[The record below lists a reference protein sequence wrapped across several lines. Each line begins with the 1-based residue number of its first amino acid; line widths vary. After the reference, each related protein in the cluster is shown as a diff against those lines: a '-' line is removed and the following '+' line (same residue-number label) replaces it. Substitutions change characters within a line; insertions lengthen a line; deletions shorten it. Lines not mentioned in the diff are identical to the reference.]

1 MASAGSSPEEI
12 ARAESEARSGNA
24 QQGRSDALQAS
35 MSAMQSGRQGLQQAG
50 QFTAQQASMAGQQAA
65 LGMQG
70 AGMQGQLAGQA
81 AGMAGQAQNLGL
93 QKVGAQAGMYG
104 QGLQAQAGMMNMGAG
119 LANQQQMSLQ
129 NEIGQR
135 SNLTNNMAG
144 MTEAQLQDVVAQQN
158 SAQTVDLAERGFGL
172 QQQANANNA
181 PRQPTQMEQLM
192 GLANTGIQAYGAYK
206 MYTAMGGGT
215 CIPKGITIDMANGDK
230 TPIEEIHVD
239 DLVIGMDGKE
249 VEVIQVHEYKQPP
262 DAKFVTVTFD
272 NGSKVDCSHDHMI
285 NDKRARD
292 YKLNDKIGSHK
303 VTDVNFYTGVTR
315 SYDILTTTGGYRI
328 NGIPVN
334 TMIPELAE
342 KSLAEMNK
350 ITKLAA

>member
-1 MASAGSSPEEI
+1 
-12 ARAESEARSGNA
+12 
-24 QQGRSDALQAS
+24 
-35 MSAMQSGRQGLQQAG
+35 
-50 QFTAQQASMAGQQAA
+50 
-65 LGMQG
+65 
-70 AGMQGQLAGQA
+70 
-81 AGMAGQAQNLGL
+81 
-93 QKVGAQAGMYG
+93 
-104 QGLQAQAGMMNMGAG
+104 
-119 LANQQQMSLQ
+119 
-129 NEIGQR
+129 
-135 SNLTNNMAG
+135 
-144 MTEAQLQDVVAQQN
+144 
-158 SAQTVDLAERGFGL
+158 
-172 QQQANANNA
+172 
-181 PRQPTQMEQLM
+181 M